1 MKKFLTAALAVGG
14 AVFAGSALA
23 QMNDMYTTGTGDNM
37 MVMGGM
43 AGDKGAPIA
52 MTKDACKEGGYYMSG
67 DKMVTACGEGGMT
80 YEMSAPESGA
90 MMAGSKSYPEGAMM
104 MKEHKM

>member
-1 MKKFLTAALAVGG
+1 MKKFLTAMLAVSGMM
-14 AVFAGSALA
+14 FAGASFA

-52 MTKDACKEGGYYMSG
+52 MSKDACKDGGYYMSG
-67 DKMVTACGEGGMT
+67 DKMVTACGDNGMS
-80 YEMSAPESGA
+80 YEMSPPESGA
-90 MMAGSKSYPEGAMM
+90 MMAGNKPYPQGAMM

>member
-1 MKKFLTAALAVGG
+1 MRNFLTASLAAGG
-14 AVFAGSALA
+14 MFFAGAAMA
-23 QMNDMYTTGTGDNM
+23 QMNDMYTTGTGDSM

-52 MTKDACKEGGYYMSG
+52 MSKDACKEGGYYMSG
-67 DKMVTACGEGGMT
+67 DKMVSACAEGGMS
-80 YEMSAPESGA
+80 YDMSPPESGA
-90 MMAGSKSYPEGAMM
+90 MMTGNKPYPEGAMM